1 MRDEEKPA
9 PVSETKHVG
18 EAQARWDW
26 VERSV
31 WTDRML
37 KALATGGKTTW
48 ERRFPRAEAVLLHCS
63 PPLGHSILFEVNH
76 QPESPVRE
84 IRTPGSEGGAA
95 DQPPSLPLAMAA
107 TFRRSIGEPRIQAD
121 GGVERPFCPRRG
133 RRFRRA
139 AKPWMASSPGL
150 EVRRLSKASTLLWMG
165 QIGGCSAG
173 CQPAG
178 GSWVEEAVR
187 VFGYESGPYTS
198 EPN

>member
-1 MRDEEKPA
+1 MGLERRGAGRWRRKAMRDEEKPA

-95 DQPPSLPLAMAA
+95 DQPPSLPLAAGLDG
-107 TFRRSIGEPRIQAD
+107 TSAD
-121 GGVERPFCPRRG
+121 R
-133 RRFRRA
+133 RRA
-139 AKPWMASSPGL
+139 QGA
-150 EVRRLSKASTLLWMG
+150 
-165 QIGGCSAG
+165 
-173 CQPAG
+173 
-178 GSWVEEAVR
+178 
-187 VFGYESGPYTS
+187 FG
-198 EPN
+198 